1 MKKPGYKDN
10 DNLMNVSNPCNVRDF
25 NPEIMGSLKPQNKL
39 EEEMRSWEEELILN
53 LNSMSKEGKD
63 DRRTSYVKYKLFK
76 RDIYGLAL
84 VDTGNLVK
92 GTLVSK
98 EFWDMIGGKML
109 EKSNARVGTA
119 EKGGKGLRVIGKGEK
134 IKFYL
139 DGLDRIF
146 EVEPIVIEGLNHAVN
161 FGMEFLL
168 QQEVSISC
176 SEQEAKLVTGS
187 GRQERLSRLCSA
199 TGSPFPFV
207 NKGKRLD
214 KVDKKYVQR
223 LHLCWKAEKDIKE

>member
-10 DNLMNVSNPCNVRDF
+10 DNLMNVSNPRNVRDF
-25 NPEIMGSLKPQNKL
+25 NPEIMGRLKPQNKL

-53 LNSMSKEGKD
+53 LNSMSKEGKE

-98 EFWDMIGGKML
+98 EFWDTIGGKML

-139 DGLDRIF
+139 DGLDRII
-146 EVEPIVIEGLNHAVN
+146 EVEP
-161 FGMEFLL
+161 
-168 QQEVSISC
+168 
-176 SEQEAKLVTGS
+176 
-187 GRQERLSRLCSA
+187 
-199 TGSPFPFV
+199 
-207 NKGKRLD
+207 
-214 KVDKKYVQR
+214 
-223 LHLCWKAEKDIKE
+223 

>member
-1 MKKPGYKDN
+1 MQKPSYKIN
-10 DNLMNVSNPCNVRDF
+10 DNNDLINVSKHHNVRYF
-25 NPEIMGSLKPQNKL
+25 NPEIAGSLKPQNKL
-39 EEEMRSWEEELILN
+39 VEEVKSWEEELILN

-109 EKSNARVGTA
+109 ENSNARVGTA
-119 EKGGKGLRVIGKGEK
+119 EKGGKGLRVIGKGER

-139 DGLDRIF
+139 DGLDRVF

-168 QQEVSISC
+168 Q
-176 SEQEAKLVTGS
+176 
-187 GRQERLSRLCSA
+187 
-199 TGSPFPFV
+199 
-207 NKGKRLD
+207 
-214 KVDKKYVQR
+214 
-223 LHLCWKAEKDIKE
+223 